1 MATLIDTEGGM
12 THPMTDKNWTV
23 MNDLNDAFNQIV
35 GLEFLLEQLQE
46 AVDSGKTERIVNAS
60 HAANAFIA
68 VYTQN
73 WDEKFQEA
81 WSHVVKPVEEEEDT
95 TQTFLPSADGKWCL
109 YKSTPANNTT
119 I

>member
-1 MATLIDTEGGM
+1 
-12 THPMTDKNWTV
+12 MTDKRSYSV

-46 AVDSGKTERIVNAS
+46 AVDSGKTQHIIDAS

-73 WDEKFQEA
+73 WDEKFQKA
-81 WSHVVKPVEEEEDT
+81 WSHVVKPLDETDT
-95 TQTFLPSADGKWCL
+95 AQVASIDTAWDL
-109 YKSTPANNTT
+109 
-119 I
+119 